1 MHGHGPTPNASIVAS
16 YCQPQYHG
24 IVVGRVGSAL
34 SPSSP
39 SQSLLA
45 HGINKEGTINT
56 LISQVFEKKY
66 FLMTA
71 MADIFGIS
79 SVANSTVSTSSVPSK

>member
-1 MHGHGPTPNASIVAS
+1 MHGYGPTPNASIVAG
-16 YCQPQYHG
+16 YYQPQYHG

-45 HGINKEGTINT
+45 HGINKEGKINT
-56 LISQVFEKKY
+56 LISQVFENN
-66 FLMTA
+66 
-71 MADIFGIS
+71 IFS
-79 SVANSTVSTSSVPSK
+79 